1 MKQIVLKFKSEQ
13 QRISFNLL
21 MNENQ
26 AEACEIKSREIL
38 VANAVVLNS
47 LLAINTD
54 IDYEVVE
61 RTVMPQKPHQRIFHA
76 GTFVH
81 MN

>member
-13 QRISFNLL
+13 NRISFSLL

-38 VANAVVLNS
+38 VGNFACLNS

-54 IDYEVVE
+54 IDYQVVE
-61 RTVMPQKPHQRIFHA
+61 RTVVPQKSRLRTFTA

-81 MN
+81 VN